1 MTGVFAPFLWDNL
14 KKTGQK
20 LALGR
25 RNWLNSGLLLRPL
38 PFMPFD
44 MGFFQRFLDSSG
56 ELIGREQ
63 QPCSAEEEGTI
74 LRSFLDSY
82 NYEMTQ

>member
-1 MTGVFAPFLWDNL
+1 LWDNL

-44 MGFFQRFLDSSG
+44 MGFFQRFH
-56 ELIGREQ
+56 
-63 QPCSAEEEGTI
+63 
-74 LRSFLDSY
+74 
-82 NYEMTQ
+82 